1 MNRRSVTLAL
11 GAAILATLTLPS
23 LGRADDDTSGVPKTS
38 ELPFVQAM
46 SADLEARVPTA
57 ADAEK
62 AGYLRYTDEDD
73 TGAVSYANR
82 VWTSVDQKHP
92 SQLWYDVRGRLLG
105 ADFSVPYT
113 DAPPHLFGVDPSR
126 WSRFGR
132 HEHYGLVGPK
142 GETIFGATSAKKL
155 AAVGG
160 DPAKPTA
167 ENLVALG
174 IAKSPAD
181 VRFVFEFPTIWDLSV
196 WVTTNPRG
204 AFADKNPLVTP
215 VNPPKPG
222 MDM

>member
-1 MNRRSVTLAL
+1 MTLAL
-11 GAAILATLTLPS
+11 GAVLLSTLGVLAP
-23 LGRADDDTSGVPKTS
+23 GRAGADASGMPKAT
-38 ELPFVQAM
+38 EMPFLQAI
-46 SADLEARVPTA
+46 SADLEARFPTA

-73 TGAVSYANR
+73 TGAISYANR
-82 VWTSVDQKHP
+82 VWTSVDEKHP
-92 SQLWYDVRGRLLG
+92 SQLWYDAKGRLLG
-105 ADFSVPYT
+105 ADFSVPYA

-132 HEHYGLVGPK
+132 HEHYGLAGPK

-155 AAVGG
+155 AAAGG
-160 DPAKPTA
+160 DPAKPTP

-174 IAKSPAD
+174 IAKKPGD

-196 WVTTNPRG
+196 WVIPNPSG
-204 AFADKNPLVTP
+204 AFADKNPAVTP